1 MNSRLPSV
9 DNPPSVLSGGLCVAV
24 DREALRHNCAQFRSV
39 VPPSSRLLAVVKA
52 DGYGHGLLL
61 ASESFLAGGADV
73 LGVHSVAEAEGLR
86 AGGIQADVLILG
98 PLGENECLAA
108 ARCGAEI
115 TVASLPA
122 CRAAGAAAGRIA
134 GSAASATGPTG
145 PTGAANSDGGPA
157 SDASL
162 RLHLKFETGV
172 NRQGILLEELDEALQ
187 ILSAAPGLELV
198 GVSSHFADIEDTT
211 DHGFARGQMER
222 FDRCLTALAER
233 GHDDLCRHMSC
244 SASAILWN
252 RPDRDLVRVGISAYG
267 IWPSRETLVSANAAD
282 RARLDLRPAVT
293 WSCPVAQVKTVP
305 VGETVG
311 YGRSWRALV
320 DSRIAV
326 LPVGYADGYPRSLSD
341 RAQVL
346 IRGQRAPLCGRI
358 CMNLCMVD
366 VTHIAEVAAGDQA
379 VLLGHQGCEDITAEE
394 LAGFAGTIAYEVL
407 TWPTASWQ
415 RMALDRETTEPPKRS

>member
-1 MNSRLPSV
+1 MNSRLPFV
-9 DNPPSVLSGGLCVAV
+9 DNPPRVLSGGLCIAV
-24 DREALRHNCAQFRSV
+24 DREALRHNCAQFRRV

-98 PLGENECLAA
+98 PLGESECLAA

-122 CRAAGAAAGRIA
+122 CRAVVAAAARIAESAAGVAGAA
-134 GSAASATGPTG
+134 
-145 PTGAANSDGGPA
+145 GAAGVARAGGGPA
-157 SDASL
+157 RNASL

-198 GVSSHFADIEDTT
+198 GASSHFADIEDTT
-211 DHGFARGQMER
+211 DHGFARSQIER

-252 RPDRDLVRVGISAYG
+252 RSDRDLVRVGISAYG

-311 YGRSWRALV
+311 YGRSWKALV

-379 VLLGHQGCEDITAEE
+379 VLLGHQGCEHISAEE

-415 RMALDRETTEPPKRS
+415 RIALDRETTKPPKRS